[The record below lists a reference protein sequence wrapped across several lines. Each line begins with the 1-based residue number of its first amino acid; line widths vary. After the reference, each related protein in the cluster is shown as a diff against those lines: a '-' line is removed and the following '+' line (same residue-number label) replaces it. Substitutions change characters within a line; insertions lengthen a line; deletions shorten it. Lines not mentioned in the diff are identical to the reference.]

1 MKSIV
6 LLMTVITVCVI
17 HTEARPRGAPSSTCS
32 DFLPRHLANQATGP
46 VPYVVNVSSIGA
58 SYSGGQ
64 TYPIMICGT
73 STDTDFRGF
82 LIQATTCADGT
93 PVGMFMEPS
102 AGSDANYKT
111 VCSGSSSATHTS
123 RTDKTCVEL
132 MWIAPSS
139 GTGCIR
145 FRYTM
150 VDIHRRSQNQSR
162 YWDNEMTDTIQE
174 EEPCLVKGQI
184 KKDCAADPSCQTTCV
199 SRFNF
204 GIVCPEI
211 CAIAEVNSTQQ
222 PLTLCECPDG
232 MIIDE
237 DKNECVTPSDCTPM
251 ECPIDGQVFGD
262 CVALATCDDPDIP
275 AICDFPRCVCDD
287 GLVLDE
293 LVNACVNLTDCSN
306 VCEVS
311 QIRGRVN
318 KRRRTATLRFS
329 VVDDT
334 ATTLCRLDRGD
345 FERCTS
351 PKSYRALSQG
361 KHTITVRARCPGS
374 NDRMTKKFGFRI
386 R

>member
-237 DKNECVTPSDCTPM
+237 DKNECVTPSDCTP
-251 ECPIDGQVFGD
+251 
-262 CVALATCDDPDIP
+262 T
-275 AICDFPRCVCDD
+275 
-287 GLVLDE
+287 
-293 LVNACVNLTDCSN
+293 N